1 MDREVSKLPHHIQLS
16 HPCRD
21 RRQCDLVDMASQ
33 APSKRGGD
41 APAEATYLI
50 RGAAAAPGAGEA
62 ANQSRLPEELWGNV
76 FSFLRAGEVHA
87 VSQEMAAA
95 LRRPRL
101 WQTFARHAG
110 LASIYNVVPGQPGAE
125 RFRRARQLDGDA
137 GGPASRE
144 DLEPP
149 TCIVLVT
156 QDGAEKFRGR
166 FPLALK
172 TCPFNYHY
180 REGAS
185 ARVEIAAETHGG
197 DLPQRWLQAIQDNK
211 AVNGTGPVLVV
222 PAEASA
228 SFNVVVHE
236 DPPLAGD
243 HATRIRLALQPELE
257 ISFFIERDGRVA
269 KLVTF
274 GTPVDDFVSC
284 ASNLGTDHHQL
295 QWYEQEWG
303 TTLHTWH
310 FELGL
315 IASFPGLISG
325 YQPGMPLEG
334 HVRAMEFAV
343 VSQIHEERSIEDQGT
358 YIIERLADLISGPH
372 LAWR

>member
-1 MDREVSKLPHHIQLS
+1 MS
-16 HPCRD
+16 
-21 RRQCDLVDMASQ
+21 SQ
-33 APSKRGGD
+33 APSTREGD
-41 APAEATYLI
+41 AQAEATDLI

-197 DLPQRWLQAIQDNK
+197 DLPQRWLQAIQDKK
-211 AVNGTGPVLVV
+211 AVNGTG
-222 PAEASA
+222 
-228 SFNVVVHE
+228 
-236 DPPLAGD
+236 
-243 HATRIRLALQPELE
+243 
-257 ISFFIERDGRVA
+257 
-269 KLVTF
+269 
-274 GTPVDDFVSC
+274 
-284 ASNLGTDHHQL
+284 
-295 QWYEQEWG
+295 
-303 TTLHTWH
+303 
-310 FELGL
+310 
-315 IASFPGLISG
+315 
-325 YQPGMPLEG
+325 
-334 HVRAMEFAV
+334 
-343 VSQIHEERSIEDQGT
+343 QGVF
-358 YIIERLADLISGPH
+358 
-372 LAWR
+372 

>member
-1 MDREVSKLPHHIQLS
+1 MSMS
-16 HPCRD
+16 
-21 RRQCDLVDMASQ
+21 SQ
-33 APSKRGGD
+33 APSTREGD
-41 APAEATYLI
+41 AQAKATDVI
-50 RGAAAAPGAGEA
+50 PGAAAAAAAPGAA
-62 ANQSRLPEELWGNV
+62 ANQSRLPEELWAKV

-172 TCPFNYHY
+172 TCPFNYHAK
-180 REGAS
+180 EGAS

-274 GTPVDDFVSC
+274 GTPVDDFVSYEHV
-284 ASNLGTDHHQL
+284 GTDHHQL
-295 QWYEQEWG
+295 QWYEGQFE